1 MNERHAY
8 TDAYFAERER
18 SPTFALE
25 VHAIKRVLAR
35 HGVLTGC
42 VLEVGA
48 GSGALARSC
57 ASHSRMWIAAD
68 RDLRF
73 FGRHERDDSA
83 SHPVICDAR
92 HPPLSARSCD
102 AVVAQHVI
110 EHFQEPVR
118 VLSEWAATLRK
129 GGICVLVTPNRLF
142 PRLHWFD
149 DPTHY
154 VLFSAEELAA
164 LMGSAGFMR
173 ISVKRLV
180 PWLGSDRVVYM
191 AARVQRWMPGAL
203 DLARDPSLSLLAVGS
218 V

>member
-1 MNERHAY
+1 MNEAYAY

-25 VHAIKRVLAR
+25 LHAIKRELAR
-35 HGVLTGC
+35 HGALSGC

-57 ASHSRMWIAAD
+57 APQSRMWIAAD

-73 FGRHERDDSA
+73 FSRHGLDGSA
-83 SHPVICDAR
+83 SRPVICDAR
-92 HPPLSARSCD
+92 HPPLTARSCD

-110 EHFQEPVR
+110 EHFRDPVR
-118 VLSEWAATLRK
+118 VLSEWAATLRR

-142 PRLHWFD
+142 PHLHWFD

-154 VLFSAEELAA
+154 VLFSGEELAV
-164 LMGSAGFMR
+164 LMEGAGFMR

-180 PWLGSDRVVYM
+180 PWLGSDRAVYLS
-191 AARVQRWMPGAL
+191 ARLQRWVPGAL
-203 DLARDPSLSLLAVGS
+203 DFTRDPS
-218 V
+218 